1 MGMVVAQMEG
11 VLGTLLKNHLH
22 LLISFGIFLASVFST
37 SWAESL
43 GKPLVE
49 RLRDRSR
56 MGLSRLT
63 AELRG
68 SPFVM
73 VGELHDEPSHHQ
85 FQLSLL
91 ESLFEARVPLAI
103 GMEMFQQGV
112 QSKLD
117 AWSMG
122 QMTEEEMENLFGENW
137 SQTSWILY
145 RDILRFARDR
155 RIPVIG
161 LNVPVQWKDSPPSDP
176 GKDPRSS
183 GDFRGEESPCRARE
197 DYLRFM
203 MEAFQAHSSRGERD
217 FESFC
222 RAQISRDL
230 AMAQAMV
237 RFREAHGEVTL
248 VALTG
253 IAHAW
258 VPAVPDVIAQLS
270 GLLTRVI
277 LPDLEGRLKEGPL
290 GPEDADYLWLRY

>member
-1 MGMVVAQMEG
+1 MEG
-11 VLGTLLKNHLH
+11 VLGILLKRRVHV
-22 LLISFGIFLASVFST
+22 LIFLGIFLAPTFSM

-49 RLRDRSR
+49 RLKDRSR

-73 VGELHDEPSHHQ
+73 VGELHDEPSHHR
-85 FQLSLL
+85 FQLTLL

-103 GMEMFQQGV
+103 GMEMFQQGA
-112 QSKLD
+112 QRKLD

-122 QMTEEEMENLFGENW
+122 QMTEEEMESLFGENW

-145 RDILRFARDR
+145 RDILRFARDK
-155 RIPVIG
+155 RIPLIG
-161 LNVPVQWKDSPPSDP
+161 LNVPVQWNHSLPSDP
-176 GKDPRSS
+176 GKGQGSS
-183 GDFRGEESPCRARE
+183 GDSRREESRCKVRE
-197 DYLRFM
+197 DYLKFM
-203 MEAFQAHSSRGERD
+203 MEAFKAHSSRGERD

-222 RAQISRDL
+222 RAQMSRDL

-237 RFREAHGEVTL
+237 KFRETHGEATI
-248 VALTG
+248 VALMG

-258 VPAVPDVIAQLS
+258 VPAVPEIITQLS

>member
-1 MGMVVAQMEG
+1 MGVVVAQMEG
-11 VLGTLLKNHLH
+11 LLGILLKRHLH
-22 LLISFGIFLASVFST
+22 VLISIGMFLAPIFST

-43 GKPLVE
+43 DKPLLE

-56 MGLSRLT
+56 IGLSKLT

-85 FQLSLL
+85 FQLALL
-91 ESLFEARVPLAI
+91 ESLFAARVPLAI
-103 GMEMFQQGV
+103 GMEMFQQGA

-122 QMTEEEMENLFGENW
+122 QMSEEEMESLFGENW

-145 RDILRFARDR
+145 RDILRFARDK
-155 RIPVIG
+155 RIPLIG
-161 LNVPVQWKDSPPSDP
+161 LNVPVHWKDSPTSDP
-176 GKDPRSS
+176 GKDQGSS
-183 GDFRGEESPCRARE
+183 GDSRREESQCKVRE
-197 DYLRFM
+197 DYLKFM
-203 MEAFQAHSSRGERD
+203 MEAFQAHSSREERD

-277 LPDLEGRLKEGPL
+277 LPDLEGRLKEDPL